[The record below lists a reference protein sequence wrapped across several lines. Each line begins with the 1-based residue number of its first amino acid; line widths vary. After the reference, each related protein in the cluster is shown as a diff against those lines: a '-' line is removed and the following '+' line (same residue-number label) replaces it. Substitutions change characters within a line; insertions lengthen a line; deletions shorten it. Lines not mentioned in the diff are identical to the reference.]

1 MRYFK
6 LALVL
11 MAGLIVITGCARK
24 EVNIADTSRESSI
37 NTEPPLLLEDEP
49 LLLEDNPVEL
59 SVGTMSVNSRCFVCH
74 MNYTKEDIAVTHA
87 RVNIGCAQCHGE
99 SDAHID
105 DESWS
110 WGGKGTPPDIMYVPE
125 KINPFCTGCHS
136 KDKINAARHKDV
148 LAGKDP
154 EFKTCTDCHGDHR
167 LSRRQVKWKKDIL
180 ANGGSD
186 LRN

>member
-11 MAGLIVITGCARK
+11 MAGLITITGCARK
-24 EVNIADTSRESSI
+24 VVNIADTGRKSSI

-49 LLLEDNPVEL
+49 LLLEDNPDKS
-59 SVGTMSVNSRCFVCH
+59 SVGAMPVNSRCLVCH
-74 MNYTKEDIAVTHA
+74 MNYIKEDIAVTHA

-125 KINPFCTGCHS
+125 KINPFCTGCHTVTV
-136 KDKINAARHKDV
+136 ITACH
-148 LAGKDP
+148 AG
-154 EFKTCTDCHGDHR
+154 R
-167 LSRRQVKWKKDIL
+167 
-180 ANGGSD
+180 
-186 LRN
+186 

>member
-24 EVNIADTSRESSI
+24 EVNIADTSRKSSI
-37 NTEPPLLLEDEP
+37 NTEPH

-59 SVGTMSVNSRCFVCH
+59 SIGTMSLNSRCFVCH
-74 MNYTKEDIAVTHA
+74 MNYTKEDIAVIHA

-110 WGGKGTPPDIMYVPE
+110 WGGKGTPPDIMYAPE
-125 KINPFCTGCHS
+125 KINPFCMGCHS
-136 KDKINAARHKDV
+136 KHKINTGRHRDV
-148 LAGKDP
+148 LASKDP
-154 EFKTCTDCHGDHR
+154 KHKSCTDCHGDHR
-167 LSRRQVKWKKDIL
+167 LTRRQVEWK
-180 ANGGSD
+180 
-186 LRN
+186 